1 MLRAGGRILKT
12 RSKRRNEKRRKGEK
26 IGERRRGAGTKRV
39 EVPAVQTPSSAEFQG
54 VEAPAVQTPPLVEFQ
69 TRRWRCQILR

>member
-54 VEAPAVQTPPLVEFQ
+54 VEVPAVQTPPSAE
-69 TRRWRCQILR
+69 